1 MEGSVKPEHSRDS
14 HTFEGY
20 LVMKLHLWFVLAVS
34 LIVAPVAN
42 AQQLELKKGDHICI
56 IGGTLAERMQHY
68 GWLETLIQARFP
80 EHNLVIRNLG
90 YSGDEIDGWQNPNH
104 RMRSMSFGSHD
115 EWLSGNAPCPQPGKL
130 SSRDKEG
137 GKKVRENRFELTN
150 TQADVIFAFY
160 GYNESWAGEAGLPKF
175 QENVAAFIK
184 HTLAQKYNGQ
194 SAPKLVLF
202 SPIAHEFL
210 PNDPNLPSKADVDAS
225 NARLKMYSDAMGE
238 VAKANGIQFVDLF
251 TLTLKADGWLSQR
264 NTTFFTQL
272 TSLTIN
278 GVHQSQQGDE
288 PIASLAVAE
297 LFQIDDFD
305 SDPVS
310 GKPIAATR
318 AAVLDKNFYWFNRY
332 RVTDG
337 YSTYRS
343 KSTRLNSSHG

>member
-1 MEGSVKPEHSRDS
+1 
-14 HTFEGY
+14 
-20 LVMKLHLWFVLAVS
+20 MKWHLWFVLAVS

-42 AQQLELKKGDHICI
+42 AQQLELNKGDHICI
-56 IGGTLAERMQHY
+56 VGGTLAERMQHY

-184 HTLAQKYNGQ
+184 HTLAQKYNGK

-210 PNDPNLPSKADVDAS
+210 PSDPNLPSKADVEAS
-225 NARLKMYSDAMGE
+225 NARLKMYADAMGQ
-238 VAKANGIQFVDLF
+238 VAKANGVLFVNLFSVSSFFMEDLNHE
-251 TLTLKADGWLSQR
+251 R
-264 NTTFFTQL
+264 
-272 TSLTIN
+272 LTIN
-278 GVHQSQQGDE
+278 GIHVNETGEKFVAGMTENRLFIFPQLKGKGNVGL
-288 PIASLAVAE
+288 PIAV
-297 LFQIDDFD
+297 D
-305 SDPVS
+305 
-310 GKPIAATR
+310 R
-318 AAVLDKNFYWFNRY
+318 
-332 RVTDG
+332 
-337 YSTYRS
+337 
-343 KSTRLNSSHG
+343 KSVV